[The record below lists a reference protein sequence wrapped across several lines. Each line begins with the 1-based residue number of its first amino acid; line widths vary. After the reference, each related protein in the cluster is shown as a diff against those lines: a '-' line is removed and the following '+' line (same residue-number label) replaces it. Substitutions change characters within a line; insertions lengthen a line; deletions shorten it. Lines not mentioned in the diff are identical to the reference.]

1 MNLLIGL
8 IFSVIN
14 FLFQIRPRIYNRY
27 FGVDTWRN
35 LSIADYIR
43 DHKRLPDFLPKY
55 MIRGPY
61 DYPPFICI
69 LLALFPKKFI
79 EDYQGFISP
88 FIDSIHNFFVFI
100 VSYLLTAGDIRI
112 SILVQLIHILTPS
125 VVMENSSLTARG
137 LGSFMFSLS
146 FLSII
151 FYSVY
156 NSFPLLIAAIFFT
169 VILLFTQK
177 MAVQTLFFLCIF
189 FSLIEFN
196 ILYIGIFLISV
207 LLAIIVSGGFYL
219 RVLKGQ
225 LAVLKYFRIIIN
237 DRYAHQVR
245 GNTPVLQSRDFVS
258 KVNSMIG
265 RYPILALVSAN
276 PFMFIAFIIGIVSL
290 FNPGLGFGTVPDL
303 RSEARRIG
311 TVPLFLF
318 TNKFILWIM
327 TLYILGL
334 ATAQIKPL
342 QFLGE
347 GVKYLTY
354 GVFPA
359 AFIISLSVFSCS
371 NNLFSLFVILTMAG
385 CLLQILILQNNAI
398 IKDSMRTVTPG
409 LRNIMNYLQNTQ
421 GEVRLATMPFSLSDT
436 VAYFTKCN
444 ILSSDSGYVLGNS
457 KDYLDYYPVIKKPLD
472 EIFEKYKINYLLINE
487 NYVKVE
493 ELPLREKNV
502 VLKEEQFYLL
512 KTKYD

>member
-55 MIRGPY
+55 MISGPY

-69 LLALFPKKFI
+69 LLALLPKKFV
-79 EDYQGFISP
+79 EEYQGFISP

-100 VSYLLTAGDIRI
+100 VSYLLTGDIRI
-112 SILVQLIHILTPS
+112 SILVQLIHILTPG

-146 FLSII
+146 FLSAVL
-151 FYSVY
+151 YSVY

-177 MAVQTLFFLCIF
+177 MASQTMFFICIF

-207 LLAIIVSGGFYL
+207 LLAVIVSAGFYL

-225 LAVLKYFRIIIN
+225 LAVLKYFRIIIK

-245 GNTPVLQSRDFVS
+245 GNTPALQSKDFVG
-258 KVNSMIG
+258 KINWMIG
-265 RYPILALVSAN
+265 KYPILALVSAN
-276 PFMFIAFIIGIVSL
+276 PFMFIVFIIGIASL
-290 FNPGLGFGTVPDL
+290 FYPALGPGTVPV
-303 RSEARRIG
+303 SI
-311 TVPLFLF
+311 F

-327 TLYILGL
+327 ALYIFGF

-359 AFIISLSVFSCS
+359 AFIISLNVFSYA
-371 NNLFSLFVILTMAG
+371 NNFFSLFVILTMVG

-398 IKDSMRTVTPG
+398 IKDNMRTVTPK
-409 LRNIMNYLQNTQ
+409 LRNIMNYLQNIQ

-457 KDYLDYYPVIKKPLD
+457 QDYLDYYPVIRKPLD

-487 NYVKVE
+487 NYVKIE
-493 ELPLREKNV
+493 ELPLKEKNV
-502 VLKEEQFYLL
+502 ILKEDLFYLL